1 MSMESSAHDIDREL
15 FARIAEGDEQA
26 FRRMFHAYNKVLFPF
41 VAAIVRSDTD
51 AGEIMQEVMLKL
63 WVNRATLKAIKNP
76 GSWLRTVAAHA
87 AYDHLRKIAG
97 YELMLARSQFAQ
109 QDADK
114 VSWNDLEARQIRK
127 TIEEA
132 MEKLPQRRRQI
143 FRMSKIEG
151 FSRKEIAEQ
160 LGISEN
166 TVRNQLADAVEFVQ
180 DHLKRSAV
188 LLLLFLF
195 S

>member
-1 MSMESSAHDIDREL
+1 MESGAHDINRQL

-26 FRRMFHAYNKVLFPF
+26 FRQVFHAYNRILFPF
-41 VAAIVRSDTD
+41 ITAIVKSDTD
-51 AGEIMQEVMLKL
+51 AREIIQEVMLKL
-63 WVNRATLKAIKNP
+63 WVNRDMLTTVENP
-76 GSWLRTVAAHA
+76 GGWLRTVAAHA
-87 AYDHLRKIAG
+87 AYDYLRKAAA
-97 YELMLARSQFAQ
+97 YELMLARVQLVQ
-109 QDADK
+109 PDAEK
-114 VSWNDLEARQIRK
+114 TIWNDFDARLVRK

-132 MEKLPQRRRQI
+132 MEKLPERRRQI

-151 FSRKEIAEQ
+151 FSRREIAER

-166 TVRNQLADAVEFVQ
+166 TVRNQLADAVEFVR